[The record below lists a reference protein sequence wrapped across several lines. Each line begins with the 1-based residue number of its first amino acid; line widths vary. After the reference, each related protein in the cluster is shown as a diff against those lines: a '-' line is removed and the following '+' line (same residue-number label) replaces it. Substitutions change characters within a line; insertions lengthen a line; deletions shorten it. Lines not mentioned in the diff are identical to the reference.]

1 MGKLS
6 FENPTLTSERKMI
19 SRRDWWIGIVLVVLA
34 ILVHAL
40 VPRYEYQQSGPGSIA
55 WVRVDRWTGRALA
68 TTLTTDGIMRIEEGK
83 TPVLSKH

>member
-1 MGKLS
+1 MGKPN

-40 VPRYEYQQSGPGSIA
+40 VPRYEYQQVGSVLWI
-55 WVRVDRWTGRALA
+55 RVDRWTGQAQVAAVTGNGVQIRE
-68 TTLTTDGIMRIEEGK
+68 D
-83 TPVLSKH
+83 